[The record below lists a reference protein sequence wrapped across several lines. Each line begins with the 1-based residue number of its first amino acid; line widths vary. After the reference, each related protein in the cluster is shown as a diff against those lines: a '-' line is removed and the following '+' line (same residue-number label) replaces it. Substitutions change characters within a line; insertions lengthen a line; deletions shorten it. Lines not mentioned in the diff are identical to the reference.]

1 MRAYMSESHL
11 FRDRSHAGQELAEAL
26 QHLADLK
33 PLVLALP
40 RGGVPVAFEVARILQ
55 APLDLVLVRKIG
67 APGNEELALGA
78 VVDGAE
84 PKWVINQ
91 ELFNQIAPPPN
102 WFEKEMQHQLT
113 ELERRRQRYCGERAA
128 PVLNGRCVIVI
139 DDGVATGATVRAA
152 LKGLKQS
159 SPSKIVLAVPVGPR
173 EEIEMLRTEVDEL
186 VCLAMPEP
194 FIGVGRHYGDFD
206 QTSDEQVVDLLARAQ
221 AFATDTPEASTG
233 SQATGA
239 GGG

>member
-1 MRAYMSESHL
+1 MRAFMSEPHL

-26 QHLADLK
+26 QHLAELK

-40 RGGVPVAFEVARILQ
+40 RGGVPVAFEVARSLK

-91 ELFNQIAPPPN
+91 ELFNQVAPPPH
-102 WFEKEMQHQLT
+102 WFESEMQRQLD
-113 ELERRRQRYCGERAA
+113 ELERRRQRYCGDRPA
-128 PVLNGRCVIVI
+128 PVIRDRCVIVI

-152 LKGLKQS
+152 LKGMKQS
-159 SPSKIVLAVPVGPR
+159 NPRRIVLAVPVGPR
-173 EEIEMLRTEVDEL
+173 EEVEMLRTEFDEL

-194 FIGVGRHYGDFD
+194 FIGVGRHYGDFE
-206 QTSDEQVVDLLARAQ
+206 QTNDEQVIDLLARAQ
-221 AFATDTPEASTG
+221 AFVAPAS
-233 SQATGA
+233 APRA
-239 GGG
+239 

>member
-1 MRAYMSESHL
+1 MRTFLPETNL

-26 QHLADLK
+26 QHLKNSD

-40 RGGVPVAFEVARILQ
+40 RGGVPVAFEVSRALS

-78 VVDGAE
+78 VIDGAE

-91 ELFNQIAPPPN
+91 ELFNQVSPPPN
-102 WFEKEMQHQLT
+102 WFEEEMQRQLS
-113 ELERRRQRYCGERAA
+113 ELERRRQRYCGQRPA
-128 PVLNGRCVIVI
+128 PVLSGRCVILI

-159 SPSKIVLAVPVGPR
+159 NPSRIVLAVPVGPGA
-173 EEIEMLRTEVDEL
+173 EMEMLRAEVDEL
-186 VCLAMPEP
+186 VCLAMPDP
-194 FIGVGRHYGDFD
+194 LIGVGCHYGDFD
-206 QTSDEQVVDLLARAQ
+206 QTSDEQVIDLLARAS
-221 AFATDTPEASTG
+221 TASPK
-233 SQATGA
+233 
-239 GGG
+239 

>member
-1 MRAYMSESHL
+1 MRAFLPETNL

-26 QHLADLK
+26 QHLKNSD

-40 RGGVPVAFEVARILQ
+40 RGGVPVAFEVSRALS

-78 VVDGAE
+78 VIDGAE

-91 ELFNQIAPPPN
+91 ELFNQISPPPN
-102 WFEKEMQHQLT
+102 WFEEEMQRQLS
-113 ELERRRQRYCGERAA
+113 ELERRRQRYCGQRPA
-128 PVLNGRCVIVI
+128 PVLSGRCVILI

-159 SPSKIVLAVPVGPR
+159 NPSRIVLAVPVGPGA
-173 EEIEMLRTEVDEL
+173 EMEMLRAEVDEL
-186 VCLAMPEP
+186 VCLAMPDP
-194 FIGVGRHYGDFD
+194 FIGVGCHYGDFD
-206 QTSDEQVVDLLARAQ
+206 QTSDEQVIDLLARAST
-221 AFATDTPEASTG
+221 ASPE
-233 SQATGA
+233 
-239 GGG
+239 

>member
-1 MRAYMSESHL
+1 MRAFMPESYL

-26 QHLADLK
+26 QHLVDLK

-40 RGGVPVAFEVARILQ
+40 RGGVPVAFEVAHRLK

-78 VVDGAE
+78 VIDGAE

-91 ELFNQIAPPPN
+91 ELINQIAPPPN
-102 WFEKEMQHQLT
+102 WFEEEMQRQLA
-113 ELERRRQRYCGERAA
+113 ELERRRQRYCGGRPA
-128 PVLNGRCVIVI
+128 PVLNDRCVIVI

-159 SPSKIVLAVPVGPR
+159 NPSKIVLAVPVGPR
-173 EEIEMLRTEVDEL
+173 AEMEMLRSEVDEL

-206 QTSDEQVVDLLARAQ
+206 QTNDEQVIDLLERAQ
-221 AFATDTPEASTG
+221 TFTNAPL
-233 SQATGA
+233 
-239 GGG
+239 

>member
-1 MRAYMSESHL
+1 MRAFTSESYL

-26 QHLADLK
+26 HHLSEQN

-40 RGGVPVAFEVARILQ
+40 RGGVPVAFEVAQRLG

-78 VVDGAE
+78 VIDGAE

-91 ELFNQIAPPPN
+91 ELLNQVAPPPN
-102 WFEKEMQHQLT
+102 WFEEEMQRQLT
-113 ELERRRQRYCGERAA
+113 ELERRRHRYCGDRPA
-128 PVLNGRCVIVI
+128 PVITGRCVIVI
-139 DDGVATGATVRAA
+139 DDGIATGATVRAA

-159 SPSKIVLAVPVGPR
+159 KPSHVVLAVPVGPR
-173 EEIEMLRTEVDEL
+173 DVIEMLKTEVDEL
-186 VCLAMPEP
+186 LCLAMPEP
-194 FIGVGRHYGDFD
+194 FIGVGRHYGNFE
-206 QTSDEQVVDLLARAQ
+206 QTPDEQVVDLLARASRVSPS
-221 AFATDTPEASTG
+221 D
-233 SQATGA
+233 QATGA

>member
-1 MRAYMSESHL
+1 MRAFLPETNL

-26 QHLADLK
+26 QHLKDSD

-40 RGGVPVAFEVARILQ
+40 RGGVPVAFEVSRALS

-78 VVDGAE
+78 VIDGAE

-91 ELFNQIAPPPN
+91 ELFNQISPPPN
-102 WFEKEMQHQLT
+102 WFEEEMQRQLS
-113 ELERRRQRYCGERAA
+113 ELERRRQRYCGQRPA
-128 PVLNGRCVIVI
+128 PVLSGRCVILI

-159 SPSKIVLAVPVGPR
+159 NPSRIVLAVPVGPGA
-173 EEIEMLRTEVDEL
+173 EMEMLRAEVDEL
-186 VCLAMPEP
+186 VCLAMPDP
-194 FIGVGRHYGDFD
+194 FIGVGCHYGDFD
-206 QTSDEQVVDLLARAQ
+206 QTSDEQVIDLLARAS
-221 AFATDTPEASTG
+221 TASPK
-233 SQATGA
+233 
-239 GGG
+239 

>member
-1 MRAYMSESHL
+1 MRAFLPETSL

-26 QHLADLK
+26 QHLKYFD

-40 RGGVPVAFEVARILQ
+40 RGGVPVAFEVASALG

-78 VVDGAE
+78 VIDGAE

-102 WFEKEMQHQLT
+102 WFEEEMQRQLS
-113 ELERRRQRYCGERAA
+113 ELERRRQRYCGERPA
-128 PVLNGRCVIVI
+128 PALSERCVILI

-159 SPSKIVLAVPVGPR
+159 HPSQIVLAVPVGPR
-173 EEIEMLRTEVDEL
+173 PEMEMLRSEVDEL
-186 VCLAMPEP
+186 VCLAMPDP
-194 FIGVGRHYGDFD
+194 FIGVGCHYADFN
-206 QTSDEQVVDLLARAQ
+206 QTSDEQVIDLLARAS
-221 AFATDTPEASTG
+221 AG
-233 SQATGA
+233 SSA
-239 GGG
+239 

>member
-1 MRAYMSESHL
+1 MRAFIPETHL
-11 FRDRSHAGQELAEAL
+11 FRDRVHAGQELAEAL
-26 QHLADLK
+26 QHLVDTK

-40 RGGVPVAFEVARILQ
+40 RGGVPVAFEVAKSLN

-78 VVDGAE
+78 VIDGAE

-102 WFEKEMQHQLT
+102 WFDEEMQRQLT
-113 ELERRRQRYCGERAA
+113 ELERRRQRYCGDRPA
-128 PVLNGRCVIVI
+128 PLLGNRCVIVI

-159 SPSKIVLAVPVGPR
+159 NPSRIVLAVPVGPR
-173 EEIEMLRTEVDEL
+173 DVIEMLRTEVDEL

-194 FIGVGRHYGDFD
+194 FIGVGCHYGDFD
-206 QTSDEQVVDLLARAQ
+206 QTRDEQVIDLLARAQ
-221 AFATDTPEASTG
+221 AFITDKPVDP
-233 SQATGA
+233 
-239 GGG
+239 

>member
-1 MRAYMSESHL
+1 MRAFIPETNL
-11 FRDRSHAGQELAEAL
+11 FRDRVHAGQELAEAL
-26 QHLADLK
+26 LHLADTK

-40 RGGVPVAFEVARILQ
+40 RGGVPVAFEVAKSLN

-78 VVDGAE
+78 VIDGAE

-102 WFEKEMQHQLT
+102 WFDEEMQRQLT
-113 ELERRRQRYCGERAA
+113 ELERRRQRYCGDRPA
-128 PVLNGRCVIVI
+128 PLLGNRCVIVI

-159 SPSKIVLAVPVGPR
+159 NPSRIVLAVPVGPR
-173 EEIEMLRTEVDEL
+173 DVIEMLRTEVNEL

-194 FIGVGRHYGDFD
+194 FIGVGCHYSNFD
-206 QTSDEQVVDLLARAQ
+206 QTRDEQVIDLLARAQ
-221 AFATDTPEASTG
+221 AFIADKPAEP
-233 SQATGA
+233 
-239 GGG
+239 

>member
-1 MRAYMSESHL
+1 MRAFLPETNL

-26 QHLADLK
+26 QHLKDSD

-40 RGGVPVAFEVARILQ
+40 RGGVPVAFEVSRALS

-78 VVDGAE
+78 VIDGAE

-91 ELFNQIAPPPN
+91 ELFNQISPPPN
-102 WFEKEMQHQLT
+102 WFEEEMQRQLS
-113 ELERRRQRYCGERAA
+113 ELERRRQRYCGQRPA
-128 PVLNGRCVIVI
+128 PVLSGRCVILI

-159 SPSKIVLAVPVGPR
+159 NPSRIVLAVPVGPGA
-173 EEIEMLRTEVDEL
+173 EMEMLRAEVDEL
-186 VCLAMPEP
+186 VCLAMPDP
-194 FIGVGRHYGDFD
+194 FIGVGCHYGDFD
-206 QTSDEQVVDLLARAQ
+206 QTSDEQVIDLLARAS
-221 AFATDTPEASTG
+221 TAS
-233 SQATGA
+233 SE
-239 GGG
+239 